1 MSAVFEKQPEANV
14 ARKEGVEYS
23 GRREDQKDTQN
34 QAQIEPCSL
43 WSLI

>member
-14 ARKEGVEYS
+14 AGKEGVEYS

-34 QAQIEPCSL
+34 QAQQSL
-43 WSLI
+43 VAYGAES